1 MAQTTRGWLF
11 VSSFVTLVL
20 VTAAAPAA
28 EIVELRGRTMGT
40 TYHVKGVDVGD
51 PDELQQRI
59 DRRLDEINGLMSTYV
74 EDSEVSRFNR
84 TPAGEWFAVSAET
97 LSVVELGQAI
107 ARQSEGAF
115 DMTVAPLVRLW
126 SFGAGVQAGDFVPP
140 APADVQA
147 ALAIVGFDKLEVRSD
162 PAALRKR
169 VDGVQID
176 LSAIAK
182 GYAVDQVAE
191 VIQARGVT
199 DFMVEIGGEV
209 SAAGVRPDGRPWQ
222 IGIEAPDPETRRLE
236 TLIPLQDQALASSG
250 DYRNFHEYRGKRYS
264 HTIDPR
270 TGWPVEHDLSA
281 VSVVAANCTT
291 ADALATALL
300 VLGREEGSIWAEQHD
315 VDALF
320 LSRTENGIEHVRTA
334 HFPAQRVAAPDESQP
349 QSSFTGL
356 FVMSAVIFGIALL
369 AMSIGVVVNGRR
381 LRGSCGG
388 LAGLKDEHGDTLCDA
403 CTNPS
408 PTCQGEPL
416 SDTDDGRVS

>member
-1 MAQTTRGWLF
+1 MAQTTRGRLLLN
-11 VSSFVTLVL
+11 SFVTLVL
-20 VTAAAPAA
+20 VTTAAPAA
-28 EIVELRGRTMGT
+28 EIIEFRSRTMGT
-40 TYHVKGVDVGD
+40 TYLVKVVDVGD

-59 DRRLDEINGLMSTYV
+59 DRRLEEINGLMSTYL
-74 EDSEVSRFNR
+74 EDSEVSQFNR
-84 TPAGEWFAVSAET
+84 MPAGQWFAISDET
-97 LSVVELGQAI
+97 LRVVELGQEI

-115 DMTVAPLVRLW
+115 DMTVGPLVRLW
-126 SFGAGVQAGDFVPP
+126 SFGAEAHSGDFVPP

-147 ALAIVGFDKLEVRSD
+147 TLTIVGFEKLEVRSD

-191 VIQARGVT
+191 LIQAQGVT

-209 SAAGVRPDGRPWQ
+209 RAAGVRPDGRPWQ
-222 IGIEAPDPETRRLE
+222 IGIEAPDPETRRPE

-281 VSVVAANCTT
+281 VSVVAENCAT

-300 VLGREEGSIWAEQHD
+300 VLGRADGSIWAEQHQ
-315 VDALF
+315 VDALL
-320 LSRTENGIEHVRTA
+320 LSRTGTGTEHARTGR
-334 HFPAQRVAAPDESQP
+334 FR
-349 QSSFTGL
+349 
-356 FVMSAVIFGIALL
+356 
-369 AMSIGVVVNGRR
+369 GRR
-381 LRGSCGG
+381 LAAKQSCWFDSHVGCHLRHRPSRDVDWRGHQWSTP
-388 LAGLKDEHGDTLCDA
+388 AGQLRRTRR
-403 CTNPS
+403 T
-408 PTCQGEPL
+408 
-416 SDTDDGRVS
+416 DGRVRRHSLRCLHQSVADLPGRAAGRCGKQTP